1 MSLRLQP
8 LPPVPDDTA
17 RIAQA
22 AFRRGNPY
30 VLLRD
35 RPGAVFAV
43 NAAMAKSLD
52 GAMEAAAHALRLKI
66 YSSSYRS
73 KCRLTRRKSISDLAA
88 WAAFS
93 LLG

>member
-1 MSLRLQP
+1 VSLHPLQ

-17 RIAQA
+17 WIAQA
-22 AFRRGNPY
+22 PFRRGNPY
-30 VLLRD
+30 GLLRD

-43 NAAMAKSLD
+43 NAAMAKQLD

-93 LLG
+93 LLE